1 MVATEPLTKA
11 TWSEIGNA
19 ERFTFAENS
28 HVINYAQR
36 TIDNRLAIGGRG
48 ATSPFGS
55 KLQDSREF
63 NQRVHQRLIDL
74 AKSWFPILENVE
86 FTHKWGG
93 AVAITRDW
101 EPYLQFDRKSG
112 FGKLGGYAGDG
123 VTMSHLAGKIMAHEV
138 LAKDSNLRN
147 LHFVNKR
154 IRNWE
159 PEPIRFIGVNAL
171 IYLSTMSDRE
181 ESLTNRPSK
190 LNRII
195 EPVILR

>member
-1 MVATEPLTKA
+1 
-11 TWSEIGNA
+11 
-19 ERFTFAENS
+19 
-28 HVINYAQR
+28 
-36 TIDNRLAIGGRG
+36 
-48 ATSPFGS
+48 
-55 KLQDSREF
+55 
-63 NQRVHQRLIDL
+63 
-74 AKSWFPILENVE
+74 
-86 FTHKWGG
+86 
-93 AVAITRDW
+93 
-101 EPYLQFDRKSG
+101 
-112 FGKLGGYAGDG
+112 
-123 VTMSHLAGKIMAHEV
+123 MSHLAGKIMAHEV